1 VQVFYYSE
9 LTFKSRKRCHW
20 VDLTRDIQEYI
31 KQCGINNG
39 MCTVSS
45 LHTTGAVTIN
55 ENADPDVEID
65 FFKKLE
71 ELIPQ
76 ESWYRHSE
84 GNSDSHLK
92 TSLIGLSAQIPIKNG
107 SLVLG
112 TWQSV
117 YFCEFDGPRNRKVSV
132 TILG

>member
-1 VQVFYYSE
+1 MFSYSE
-9 LTFKSRKRCHW
+9 LSFKSHKRCHW
-20 VDLTRDIQEYI
+20 VDLTRNIQNYI
-31 KQCGINNG
+31 HQCGVTNCI
-39 MCTVSS
+39 CTVSS

-65 FFKKLE
+65 FFRKLE

-92 TSLIGLSAQIPIKNG
+92 TSLIGLSVQIPIKNG

-132 TILG
+132 TIIG